1 MPISIRKLE
10 HIYDEGSTFSVDAI
24 KDVDLEVGENE
35 FVCILGHTGS
45 GKSTLVQHLNG
56 ILKFSSAEKAVVAD
70 IDLKAKKPDMKT
82 LRRRVGMVFQYPE
95 YQLFEQTVFEDIAF
109 GPKNMGMSEEEIKKA
124 VKESMHIVGL
134 DENCEQTSPFE
145 LSGGQKRRC
154 AIAGVLSMNPQILV
168 LDEPIA
174 GLDPKGKNEILEVI
188 KNYRREKKAT
198 VIMITHNMDDAVSI
212 ADRIIVMHKGKKV
225 LDGTPKE
232 VFSRDD
238 IDSFLVGLPTAGKIV
253 RELNLRGWNIPKDIC
268 TKEELVDFISGVKK

>member
-1 MPISIRKLE
+1 MPISIKKLE
-10 HIYDEGSTFSVDAI
+10 HIYDEGSTFSVAAI
-24 KDVDLEVGENE
+24 KDVDLEIGENE

-70 IDLKAKKPDMKT
+70 IDLKAKKPDMKN

-95 YQLFEQTVFEDIAF
+95 YQLFEQTVYDDIAF

-124 VKESMHIVGL
+124 VKESMRIVGL
-134 DENCEQTSPFE
+134 DESCEQVSPFE

-154 AIAGVLSMNPQILV
+154 AIAGVLSMSPQILV

-174 GLDPKGKNEILEVI
+174 GLDPKGKKEISEVI
-188 KNYRREKKAT
+188 KKYHREKGAT
-198 VIMITHNMDDAVSI
+198 VIMITHNMDDAVSV
-212 ADRIIVMHKGKKV
+212 ADRIIVMHKGNKV
-225 LDGTPKE
+225 LDGTPKQ

-238 IDSFLVGLPTAGKIV
+238 LDSYGIGLPTASKIV
-253 RELNLRGWNIPKDIC
+253 RELNLRGWNIPTDIC
-268 TKEELVDFISGVKK
+268 TKDELVDFISGVKK